1 MALKGFYFSMD
12 AIIGLMII
20 GLAAGLIGSTSQISK
35 GVSGDEVS
43 YDRSAA
49 QAADISYLM
58 RREGLSAVNASY
70 RDNLVES
77 TEVERGFS
85 IDRAILKLYNE
96 DSSPEELAGNYL
108 DTFPRSSGLY
118 IEEEEI
124 IPVDANET
132 SASSFVV
139 PGDEGAARFTVV
151 VAE

>member
-108 DTFPRSSGLY
+108 DTFPRRSGLY
-118 IEEEEI
+118 IEGEEI